1 MRALIT
7 GIGGFVGGHLSALL
21 RQEGF
26 EVWGIDRLPV
36 AAGVAN
42 RAVAIELGDVCDPAF
57 TDRIVQAARPTHV
70 FHFAWEFD
78 PSRIGSTDAANR
90 NVLGLTVLLE
100 SIGASARHARVMIA
114 SSSAVYGAT
123 EQRPT
128 DKEAQPKQTTAY
140 PISDGAL
147 DRQPIDEDAP
157 LKPINAYGIS
167 KVAMETAAAS
177 FRGPHGMNIVV
188 TRTFNLLGPG
198 MPSRLFAGSLAAQI
212 VAAERGGPRTIKVGR
227 LDSSRDYIDVRD
239 AARAYLA
246 LAMASKPT
254 IDERDAAQVDV
265 ALASQ
270 PAVDVCDAAPA
281 HLALALASQPTQEPW
296 VFNVCAGAA
305 HSCRELADE
314 MVALASVPV
323 TLDHDASRLQSGDI
337 DYQRGSS
344 ARLQRTTGWTPAIA
358 FSTSVRDTLDH
369 ARSGAS

>member
-7 GIGGFVGGHLSALL
+7 GIGGFVGGHLTTLL
-21 RQEGF
+21 RQKGF
-26 EVWGIDRLPV
+26 AVWGIDRLPIS
-36 AAGVAN
+36 ADVAN

-57 TDRIVQAARPTHV
+57 TNRVVQAARPTHV

-78 PSRIGSTDAANR
+78 PSRIGSTDAADR

-114 SSSAVYGAT
+114 SSSAVYGAP

-147 DRQPIDEDAP
+147 DRQPTNKEIQPNPTPTNRIIGGALDREPIDEDAP

-177 FRGPHGMNIVV
+177 FRGAHGMNIVV

-246 LAMASKPT
+246 LAMASEPT
-254 IDERDAAQVDV
+254 
-265 ALASQ
+265 
-270 PAVDVCDAAPA
+270 P
-281 HLALALASQPTQEPW
+281 EPW
-296 VFNVCAGAA
+296 VFNVCAGVS

-314 MVALASVPV
+314 MVALSNVRV
-323 TLDHDASRLQSGDI
+323 KLEHDASRLQSGDI
-337 DYQRGSS
+337 DDQQGSA
-344 ARLQRTTGWTPAIA
+344 ARLRRTTGWTPAIA
-358 FSTSVRDTLDH
+358 FSTAVHDTLDH
-369 ARSGAS
+369 ARRKESLPE